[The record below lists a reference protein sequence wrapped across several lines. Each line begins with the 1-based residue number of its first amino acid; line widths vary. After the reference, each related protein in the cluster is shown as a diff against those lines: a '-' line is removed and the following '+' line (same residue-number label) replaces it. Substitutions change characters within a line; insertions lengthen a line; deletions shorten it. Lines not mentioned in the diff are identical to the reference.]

1 MCIQLTQNARIA
13 GRITLTRNAHVHG
26 PAFLA
31 WLPYN
36 SGGCR
41 NVVHRTAQ
49 NKNNNNKI
57 RKRCSKHSCRAVNVN
72 VNDNDVIIFREK

>member
-1 MCIQLTQNARIA
+1 VAAVQQR
-13 GRITLTRNAHVHG
+13 
-26 PAFLA
+26 
-31 WLPYN
+31 
-36 SGGCR
+36 GGCR